1 MQLAGGLVC
10 TVFVSVQH
18 QACCSLEPL
27 SSVKRGGGGAREHL
41 LSPKLTEHRLFA
53 RFIPSQFTVL
63 LNPHMG
69 GFPRY
74 CVHPAPTGH
83 MASARQLQ
91 ATARASMPFSIGL
104 PKIWQHS
111 GVSVLPGTRRTMC
124 WLFVEEVVAA
134 GGCVTSDGPWRK
146 ESGERR
152 ADKVF

>member
-1 MQLAGGLVC
+1 MLKKR
-10 TVFVSVQH
+10 F
-18 QACCSLEPL
+18 CSLLVVLYALCFCVASGLLQP
-27 SSVKRGGGGAREHL
+27 GTFIICQAWWGGARERR

-53 RFIPSQFTVL
+53 RFIPSPFTVL
-63 LNPHMG
+63 LNPHMA

-91 ATARASMPFSIGL
+91 ATAWASMPFSIGL

-111 GVSVLPGTRRTMC
+111 GVSVLPGTQRTMC

-134 GGCVTSDGPWRK
+134 VGCMTSDGPWKK
-146 ESGERR
+146 ES
-152 ADKVF
+152 KVF

>member
-10 TVFVSVQH
+10 TVFL
-18 QACCSLEPL
+18 CSIRPVAAWDVYHL
-27 SSVKRGGGGAREHL
+27 SGVVGGARERR

-53 RFIPSQFTVL
+53 SFIPSPFTVL
-63 LNPHMG
+63 LNPHMA

-91 ATARASMPFSIGL
+91 ATAWASMPFSIRL

-111 GVSVLPGTRRTMC
+111 GVSVLPGTQRTMC

-134 GGCVTSDGPWRK
+134 VGCMTSDGPWKK
-146 ESGERR
+146 ES
-152 ADKVF
+152 KVF